1 MVIWSFYQEI
11 TPECFTFD
19 DAVKW
24 FKDKH
29 GTASVIE
36 FSGLAIRQLV
46 ALGQHT
52 KEVHVKTILSK
63 RNTLANQVKAL
74 YPEYVQCKIS

>member
-52 KEVHVKTILSK
+52 KRFT
-63 RNTLANQVKAL
+63 
-74 YPEYVQCKIS
+74 